1 MSIKIDWLGCAT
13 FRLVIDDLIIFL
25 DAYMDR
31 VASAPKVGLSASQV
45 DKADFV
51 VVGHSHFD
59 HIAGAET
66 IAANTGAVVIGSNET
81 ARVLYKEEISRNQL
95 RVAQGGE
102 RYRLSDSVT
111 MRVFPSLHSCIWIPD
126 TFRPNTGDSRT
137 GHLYLTED
145 EKWCCNPSSRA
156 RATTT
161 QHVNEDIIEHRKSTI
176 GSSETGGALC
186 YLIETTYGSIFYQ
199 DTSGC
204 WTGVVSDLRADV
216 AILAMAG
223 RPNVDGEPIQGSLS
237 DYIGVMTGMLKPR
250 QLILG
255 HHDDWMPPQTRDN
268 TTNHA
273 LLPVRERIERTR
285 PGIQLIQP
293 SYLDSTR
300 LLD

>member
-1 MSIKIDWLGCAT
+1 MSITIDWLGTAT
-13 FRLVIDDLIIFL
+13 FRLVIDDLVIFL

-31 VASAPKVGLSASQV
+31 VAAAPKVGLSASQV

-51 VVGHSHFD
+51 IVGHSHFD

-81 ARVLYKEEISRNQL
+81 ARVLLEEQISSEQL
-95 RVAQGGE
+95 KVAQGGE

-111 MRVFPSLHSCIWIPD
+111 MRVFPSLHACIWIPD
-126 TFRPNTGDSRT
+126 TGQVQTDESKT

-145 EKWCCNPSSRA
+145 EKWCCSPFSG
-156 RATTT
+156 T
-161 QHVNEDIIEHRKSTI
+161 QDPNMNEDITEHIKSSI
-176 GSSETGGALC
+176 GSSETGGVLSF
-186 YLIETTYGSIFYQ
+186 LIETAYGSIFYQ

-204 WTGVVSDLRADV
+204 WTGVISDIRADV
-216 AILAMAG
+216 AILAMGG

-237 DYIGVMTGMLKPR
+237 DYIGMMTGMLKPQ

-255 HHDDWMPPQTRDN
+255 HHDNWIPPLTRDN
-268 TTNHA
+268 STDQA
-273 LLPVRERIERTR
+273 LLPVKERIERTR

-293 SYLDSTR
+293 SYLDSTK

>member
-1 MSIKIDWLGCAT
+1 MGITIDWLGTAT
-13 FRLVIDDLIIFL
+13 FRLTIDDLVIFL

-31 VASAPKVGLSASQV
+31 VASAPKVGLSASEV

-81 ARVLYKEEISRNQL
+81 NRVLLEEQISREQL

-102 RYRLSDSVT
+102 RFRLSDSVT
-111 MRVFPSLHSCIWIPD
+111 MRVFPSLHACIWIPD
-126 TFRPNTGDSRT
+126 TGQVQTDESKT
-137 GHLYLTED
+137 GHLNLTED
-145 EKWCCNPSSRA
+145 EKWCCNPFPG
-156 RATTT
+156 T
-161 QHVNEDIIEHRKSTI
+161 QDQNMNEDVNEHITSSI
-176 GSSETGGALC
+176 GPSETGGVLSF
-186 YLIETTYGSIFYQ
+186 LIETSYGSIFYQ

-204 WTGVVSDLRADV
+204 WTGIISNIRADV
-216 AILAMAG
+216 AILAMGG

-237 DYIGVMTGMLKPR
+237 DYIGMMTGMLKPL

-255 HHDDWMPPQTRDN
+255 HHDNWIPPLTRDN
-268 TTNHA
+268 STEQA
-273 LLPVRERIERTR
+273 LLPVRQRVEQTS
-285 PGIQLIQP
+285 PGTHLIQL
-293 SYLDSTR
+293 SYLDSTK